1 MKRVTATAPGK
12 AVLSGEY
19 AVLHGAPAVCM
30 AVDRRA
36 IARVTNV
43 KTAWNSVTAPGYSTS
58 EGRFVCRGP
67 NLEWLQ
73 GQDDFGLVDAA
84 FEVLDRSGNDC
95 VSIELDTRTFFD
107 ESSDAKIGL
116 GSSAALTVA
125 LSAALM
131 RSEDVFD
138 DALEIH
144 RRFQSGAGSGVDI
157 ATAVRGG
164 LLEYRMNCAEV
175 SPLVWP
181 KGLAYRLVWT
191 GVPADTKSKLNRF
204 EDAGHR
210 RSRDALVNA
219 ATRMADAWPSASAVL
234 GVFPDYID
242 TLRKFSEDYDLG
254 IFDACH
260 EKLVAEARSAGLI
273 YKPCGAG
280 GGDVGILMGTK
291 YEKLDE
297 FLAGVPVASCRVL
310 ESKLDTQGVAWGQR

>member
-1 MKRVTATAPGK
+1 MNRITASAPGK

-19 AVLHGAPAVCM
+19 AVLHGAPAICM

-36 IARVTNV
+36 TASVTNIERP
-43 KTAWNSVTAPGYSTS
+43 WNSVTAPGFSPN
-58 EGRFVCRGP
+58 EGRFVCHGA

-84 FEVLDRSGNDC
+84 FEVLHRTGNDC
-95 VSIELDTRTFFD
+95 VSIELDTRAFFD

-125 LSAALM
+125 LSAALLQSGEVM
-131 RSEDVFD
+131 D

-157 ATAVRGG
+157 ATAVHGG
-164 LLEYRMNCAEV
+164 LLEYRMKSADF

-191 GVPADTKSKLNRF
+191 GVPADTKNKLNRF
-204 EDAGHR
+204 SGAGYR

-219 ATRMADAWPSASAVL
+219 ATRMAAAWPSASAVL
-234 GVFPDYID
+234 GEFPDYVD

-254 IFDACH
+254 IFDASH
-260 EKLVAEARSAGLI
+260 DKLVAEAHSAGLI

-291 YEKLDE
+291 YKKLDE
-297 FLAGVPVASCRVL
+297 FLAGDLVAGCRVL
-310 ESKLDTQGVAWGQR
+310 DSQLETQGVAWGQR

>member
-1 MKRVTATAPGK
+1 MKRVMATAPGK

-19 AVLHGAPAVCM
+19 AVLHGAPAICM

-36 IARVTNV
+36 IARVSNV
-43 KTAWNSVTAPGYSTS
+43 ETAWNSVTAPGYSTS
-58 EGRFVCRGP
+58 EGRFVCHGSK
-67 NLEWLQ
+67 LEWLQ

-95 VSIELDTRTFFD
+95 VSVELDTRAFFD
-107 ESSDAKIGL
+107 EASGTKIGL

-125 LSAALM
+125 LSAALIQ
-131 RSEDVFD
+131 SHDVID

-164 LLEYRMNCAEV
+164 LLEYRMKCAEV

-181 KGLAYRLVWT
+181 QGLAYRLVWT

-204 EDAGHR
+204 EGAGHR
-210 RSRDALVNA
+210 NSRDALVNA
-219 ATRMADAWPSASAVL
+219 ATRMATAWPSASAVL
-234 GVFPDYID
+234 GVFPDYVD

-254 IFDACH
+254 IFDASH
-260 EKLVAEARSAGLI
+260 DKLVAESRSAGLI

-280 GGDVGILMGTK
+280 GGDVGILMGTT

-297 FLAGVPVASCRVL
+297 FLAGFPVAGCRVL